1 MKLRNSIWLA
11 TFVLLTI
18 CIIAC
23 NKERIFEVNG
33 KLTGNPPERVALERL
48 GDNGE
53 WIAIDSVAPDKD
65 GSFKFKSDAPD
76 FPELYRIAVNGKYVY
91 LPVDS
96 TEVFTLNANVAD
108 ISRGFKLTGS
118 PQADAMTAF
127 EAEFIKV
134 EGYNNPDSTYNFKRR
149 VYNRWL
155 KDAKGNIF
163 SYYVLTRPMGQGYFI
178 EYTDP
183 VYRAVA
189 TAFNTFRPDDPH
201 TPLLAEN
208 ARIGVGE
215 DRRRKGITTQY
226 EAKEISFVDF
236 KLPDVNGDSIPLSSV
251 VLKGKP
257 TVLVFGGM
265 SLESSAASNSE
276 LRKLYEGGRANIYHV
291 CMDQDRFAWKRG
303 ASQVPWTVVYDSNG
317 IYGTPAI
324 SYNIPNAKTLP
335 IYFIFDS
342 TGELVQ
348 STSNLNTLPSL
359 IP

>member
-1 MKLRNSIWLA
+1 MKSRDYIRLSVIVLA
-11 TFVLLTI
+11 VI
-18 CIIAC
+18 VMIAC
-23 NKERIFEVNG
+23 TKERVFEVSG
-33 KLTGNPPERVALERL
+33 KLTGNPPELVSLERL

-53 WIAIDSVAPDKD
+53 WIAIDSVAPGKD
-65 GSFKFKSDAPD
+65 GTFKFKSDAPD
-76 FPELYRIAVNGKYVY
+76 FPELYRVVVNGKYVY

-96 TEVFTLNANVAD
+96 TEVFTLTANVAD

-118 PQADAMTAF
+118 AQADAMTAF
-127 EAEFIKV
+127 EAEFSKV
-134 EGYNNPDSTYNFKRR
+134 AGYNNPDSTQNFKRR

-155 KDAKGNIF
+155 KDARGNIF

-208 ARIGVGE
+208 ARLGEGE
-215 DRRRKGITTQY
+215 DRRRKGYTTQY
-226 EAKEISFVDF
+226 EAEEISYVDF
-236 KLPDVNGDSIPLSSV
+236 KLPDVNGDSIALSSV
-251 VLKGKP
+251 VSRGKP

-265 SLESSAASNSE
+265 SLDEAQASNEE
-276 LRKLYEGGRANIYHV
+276 LQKLYDAGKANIYHV

-303 ASQVPWTVVYDSNG
+303 AARVPWTVVYDSNG
-317 IYGTPAI
+317 VYGTPAV

-335 IYFIFDS
+335 VYFIFNAQGD
-342 TGELVQ
+342 LVQ
-348 STSNLNTLPSL
+348 STANLSALPTL